1 MNTYKFGQ
9 YVTLTFVVHLILL
22 QHILQ
27 QVKLIENFL
36 DEGENAQSITP
47 TETSIILPPP
57 PFHKFEDAH
66 EGGVAVLK

>member
-1 MNTYKFGQ
+1 
-9 YVTLTFVVHLILL
+9 LTFVVNLILL
-22 QHILQ
+22 QQILQ
-27 QVKLIENFL
+27 QVKLIEKFL

-57 PFHKFEDAH
+57 PYKFDDAH